1 MTNILPGF
9 HILHCIHS
17 HTVTGTLGFIWMSQ
31 RGPYILTGSLT
42 EGSYLKSSHVA
53 RLGYN

>member
-42 EGSYLKSSHVA
+42 EGSYPKSSHVA